1 MTRQCCRG
9 ERSNDA
15 CAVILSRFYR
25 SKMRNFIKDVNP
37 EIKFRFYEDK
47 TESENNGPP
56 THPDIYLV
64 LLCSGQYNDGSY
76 SCDRRD
82 NRCGYDRDNRNG
94 GYKKKNW

>member
-25 SKMRNFIKDVNP
+25 IKMRNFIKDVNP

-47 TESENNGPP
+47 TEDENYCVLPP
-56 THPDIYLV
+56 AQLTHIE
-64 LLCSGQYNDGSY
+64 
-76 SCDRRD
+76 
-82 NRCGYDRDNRNG
+82 
-94 GYKKKNW
+94 